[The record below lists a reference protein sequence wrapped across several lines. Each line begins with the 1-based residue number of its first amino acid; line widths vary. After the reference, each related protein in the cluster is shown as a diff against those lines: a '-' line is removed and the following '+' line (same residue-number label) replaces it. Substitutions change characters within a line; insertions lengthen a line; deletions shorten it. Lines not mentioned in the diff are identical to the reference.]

1 MRNLYLVVN
10 ATPKPGLT
18 FFGVYLTRTT
28 AEHKVYRLNKQHG
41 YGTAKIITLEFG
53 I

>member
-10 ATPKPGLT
+10 DRPGLM
-18 FFGVYLTRTT
+18 FYGVYLTRTT
-28 AEHKVYRLNKQHG
+28 AEHKVHRLNKEHG
-41 YGTAKIITLEFG
+41 DGTAKIIILEFG